1 MLYVRATRTSLRRA
15 VRTGG
20 TGQLLPHSTY
30 TVRVSASGV
39 PYVPRT
45 VDPQVAGGSVVEDY
59 KVSSS
64 KLAEAPEG
72 ALGPSRRRIGL
83 KYSVVTPANQRTT
96 GRRGVADA
104 YEVSGVVY
112 MLVATAG
119 ETKWE
124 GAEKER
130 CERTA
135 DSFLIGPGL

>member
-1 MLYVRATRTSLRRA
+1 MCA
-15 VRTGG
+15 VRTRG
-20 TGQLLPHSTY
+20 TGQLVRNGTY